1 MTMHQVL
8 HPGMMSVLCQKN
20 PQLTS
25 IHHQSQSILRSF
37 LVIGE
42 NFYYMVK
49 VAEMPAND
57 RVGRLSETVDRWG
70 ERLNCLD
77 ICGRIPTY
85 ALVHDEAEEKE
96 T

>member
-1 MTMHQVL
+1 
-8 HPGMMSVLCQKN
+8 
-20 PQLTS
+20 
-25 IHHQSQSILRSF
+25 
-37 LVIGE
+37 
-42 NFYYMVK
+42 MVK